1 MARGAEE
8 KQLVQEK
15 LVELF
20 PNAFVYD
27 KILRIPIG
35 DVQIKVTLT
44 AAKDNVECGGDV
56 ALPGEDTSNANTE
69 TVAETQAT
77 AAEPSQEEIDAVSH
91 IMSNLGF

>member
-1 MARGAEE
+1 MARGADE

-56 ALPGEDTSNANTE
+56 ALPGEDTPSANTE
-69 TVAETQAT
+69 TVAKTQAA

>member
-1 MARGAEE
+1 MARGADE
-8 KQLVQEK
+8 KQSVQEK

-56 ALPGEDTSNANTE
+56 ALPGEDTSNVNTE
-69 TVAETQAT
+69 TVAEIQAA

>member
-69 TVAETQAT
+69 TVAETQAA

>member
-1 MARGAEE
+1 MARGADE

-56 ALPGEDTSNANTE
+56 ALPGEDTSGIE
-69 TVAETQAT
+69 TVAETQAA

>member
-1 MARGAEE
+1 MARGADE

-56 ALPGEDTSNANTE
+56 ALPGEDTSSTE
-69 TVAETQAT
+69 TVAETQAA